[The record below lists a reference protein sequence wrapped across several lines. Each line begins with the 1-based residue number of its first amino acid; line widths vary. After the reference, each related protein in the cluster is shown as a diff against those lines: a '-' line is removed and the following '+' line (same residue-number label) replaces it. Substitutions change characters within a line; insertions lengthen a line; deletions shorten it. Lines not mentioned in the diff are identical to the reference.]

1 VGVIVI
7 LTPLIIVSGLAMS
20 PQLNVAFN
28 WLPELFGGRQS
39 ARSIHFITTFIF
51 ALFTFGHILM
61 VVVSGFVN
69 NMRSM
74 ITGWYSQEVHVPKTA
89 PVKIAQPPEDTG
101 LLQYKEDDK
110 NGET

>member
-1 VGVIVI
+1 
-7 LTPLIIVSGLAMS
+7 MS

-39 ARSIHFITTFIF
+39 ARSIHFLTTFLF

-61 VVVSGFVN
+61 VTVSGFIN

-74 ITGWYSQEVHVPKTA
+74 ITGWYSEEVYIPQTG
-89 PVKIAQPPEDTG
+89 PVKVKQPEEETG
-101 LLQYKEDDK
+101 LLPFKEDDK
-110 NGET
+110 NG